1 MSLYQRGT
9 KVEFVGKPPGRPD
22 QDSSAKHYVDKYGVQ
37 VGDSGTVVRVKNGW
51 WRVSFTLQDGS
62 RAVAVPMR
70 YDDIKKRKQ
79 DDDVEDE
86 LVKRLK
92 HLTTEDSETLTKL
105 DVVTDD
111 RAALDKVMEEERASR
126 DKNHLTT
133 EDTSA
138 FVAGFGNLNA
148 QQLQALDHLGCRRT
162 AAQLQG
168 SCSTT
173 NTEPVQ
179 PPMNENFGF
188 DEQPTPDAVVAD
200 MKKEAEKVRNRSLHT
215 RFRIRV
221 SAAREKTFERRRML
235 AKKFNQGVLSLEE
248 LVQEEERAV
257 AGEECADA
265 AKEAKLKA
273 ELEEVKLQLISA
285 RTLMQL
291 KDKTIAQLR
300 GEPTY
305 ESWGDWVVA

>member
-37 VGDSGTVVRVKNGW
+37 VGDKGTVVRAKNGW

-111 RAALDKVMEEERASR
+111 RAALDKVMEEERAAR
-126 DKNHLTT
+126 DQKHLTT

-138 FVAGFGNLNA
+138 FVAGFGNLNNQRGA
-148 QQLQALDHLGCRRT
+148 
-162 AAQLQG
+162 G
-168 SCSTT
+168 SASH
-173 NTEPVQ
+173 ER
-179 PPMNENFGF
+179 
-188 DEQPTPDAVVAD
+188 
-200 MKKEAEKVRNRSLHT
+200 KLWVR
-215 RFRIRV
+215 
-221 SAAREKTFERRRML
+221 
-235 AKKFNQGVLSLEE
+235 
-248 LVQEEERAV
+248 
-257 AGEECADA
+257 
-265 AKEAKLKA
+265 
-273 ELEEVKLQLISA
+273 
-285 RTLMQL
+285 
-291 KDKTIAQLR
+291 
-300 GEPTY
+300 
-305 ESWGDWVVA
+305 